1 MISAEVPKLP
11 WITGRAARVG
21 DLSRRQANLVGDPVQ
36 KGCTLRG
43 GGGGGGGGKPGRNLP
58 HVMGSTL
65 DSPAT
70 CQSATR
76 TAVTP
81 PARTVGIHNP
91 GALATVAKR
100 TGATQPVGGARRVSA
115 RPACCCAARL
125 ACPRR

>member
-1 MISAEVPKLP
+1 MIAAEVPKLP
-11 WITGRAARVG
+11 WITGRAAREG

-43 GGGGGGGGKPGRNLP
+43 GSSNKPGRNLL

-81 PARTVGIHNP
+81 PARTVGVHNP

-100 TGATQPVGGARRVSA
+100 TGAT
-115 RPACCCAARL
+115 
-125 ACPRR
+125 